1 MTAGAETTAEPVGRR
16 PIEQE
21 RNDALAAWYRTEQ
34 RDLPWRRS
42 NDPYAVLVSEVML
55 QQTQAARVVPFYQRF
70 LVRFP
75 TVETLANASL
85 ADVLTLWSGLGYNSR
100 AQRLHQAAIQVAATG
115 WPDDVVGLEQLPG
128 VGPYT
133 ARAVAAIA
141 FDQPV
146 AAVDTNLRR
155 VLSRWH
161 GEALSGKALEAAAAL
176 DLGADAATWNQAMMD
191 LGATLCRPRR
201 PLCELCPVH
210 EWCAGPGV
218 YEPPQ
223 AQSRFEGSMRQVR
236 GAIVRSLI
244 RGPAGFA
251 GLVDTTGIAPERIAA
266 ALDSLVTEGLVI
278 ERTDGSYALPD

>member
-1 MTAGAETTAEPVGRR
+1 VNRR
-16 PIEQE
+16 SIEHE
-21 RNDALAAWYRTEQ
+21 RNDALLHWYQAEH
-34 RDLPWRRS
+34 RDFPWRDTR
-42 NDPYAVLVSEVML
+42 DPYAILVSEVML
-55 QQTQAARVVPFYQRF
+55 QQTQAARVVPFYER
-70 LVRFP
+70 LLKRFP
-75 TVETLANASL
+75 TAASL
-85 ADVLTLWSGLGYNSR
+85 ADATLAEVLSLWSGLGYNTR
-100 AQRLHQAAIQVAATG
+100 AQRLQQAAVQIAANG
-115 WPDDVVGLEQLPG
+115 WPVDVAGLEELPG

-141 FDQPV
+141 FDLPV

-161 GEALSGKALEAAAAL
+161 GEALTGRALDAAAAL
-176 DLGADAATWNQAMMD
+176 DLGHRPASWNQAMMD

-201 PLCELCPVH
+201 PMCELCPVR

-223 AQSRFEGSMRQVR
+223 SQSRFEGSARQVR

-251 GLVDTTGIAPERIAA
+251 GLVDTTGIAPERVAD
-266 ALDSLVTEGLVI
+266 ALESLIDEGLVV
-278 ERTDGSYALPD
+278 ERRDGSYALPD